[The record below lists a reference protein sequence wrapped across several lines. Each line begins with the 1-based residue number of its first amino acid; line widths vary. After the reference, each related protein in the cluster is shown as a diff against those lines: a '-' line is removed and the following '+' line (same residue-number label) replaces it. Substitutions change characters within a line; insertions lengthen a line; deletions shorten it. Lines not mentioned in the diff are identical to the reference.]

1 MPSTFRQLIGQM
13 LSWLL
18 GRIPPHEPF
27 AGVRVPRR
35 KGPSDRTSSVAL
47 AEPRE
52 RDRVDAERCPLQ
64 TVDDTPTYLP
74 AIAFA

>member
-1 MPSTFRQLIGQM
+1 MPSTFRQLIGEM

-52 RDRVDAERCPLQ
+52 RDRVDAVSVVRSKP
-64 TVDDTPTYLP
+64 
-74 AIAFA
+74 